1 MRLSPL
7 CFLMEEYDWCP
18 IIEVGTTYVYN
29 FSYKGPNGS
38 DKDQINNGMKTS
50 YSIGAQFSDGS
61 TLVVGFDMAHYNMFN
76 KNYSPDGGYW
86 FPYANFKNKDMN
98 FYLRLN
104 VRLADDD

>member
-76 KNYSPDGGYW
+76 KNYSSDGGYW